1 MAEAQEKDQAHAGD
15 GSERRHFGRIRQE
28 EMRCNLGRVL
38 DVSCGGVRIFT
49 HRRLKGRQRI
59 SLVNDTQTMLMLSAS
74 VAWCKRLGFREYAV
88 GLQFVDMSA
97 DQMRCLSELVH
108 FSMGSLGLVGKHS
121 ITSEPVAQLVQESR
135 TAPPEHRRRRHT
147 PSPFVLGV
155 FLIPLGAMFYVV
167 DLPQNLKQWPPLDH
181 PLASTVIAGICLAA
195 GGLVLLIEMLRAF
208 LSMCQTIGRRLRRKQ
223 PRLLNEL
230 HTLRHLLRCVLDSS
244 LSGVLVLKAVRDR
257 SHQLLDFEIQLASTA
272 VEHLLGESETQL
284 MSRRFSEVAHWF
296 GDSELPKKLGGVL
309 DTGVPYQESRWW
321 QRHNRWL
328 QLTAVKMQDSLT
340 LSFTDITEQKQN
352 ETHMQHEAYHD
363 ALTGLPNRKCFIE
376 KLDRTMVNSK
386 RRKSKF
392 AVLFLDFDGF
402 KVINDSLGHEAGD
415 ALLISIAE
423 RIRSVLGDRDTHQKG
438 RWLSLPA
445 RLGGDEFVVLMEDIE
460 SETDAERMAQR
471 LVAEFTAPHKI
482 VGKNVTSTTSVGI
495 VTSESGHH
503 NPQDVLR
510 DADTAMY
517 QAKKAGKGC
526 YRMFNR
532 QMHDLAV
539 HQLNFERDLRE
550 ALAREQFEVQY
561 EPVISVES
569 SEVIGVEALLRWRHP
584 QEGLLLPGTFIGYA
598 EQLNLIQSIGGWVL
612 RRACRDLGRWRNEYP
627 DRRNMFVSVN
637 LSRRQLLD
645 PSLLSNIK
653 AGLAENK
660 LPAKCLWLEVT
671 EDVIAQDLDQVASVL
686 HEIKAL
692 GVHLAMDDFGTG
704 YSSLHCLHMLPFDV
718 IKIDQQ
724 LVNGQWKNK
733 RHYAGILHAVLEL
746 AHNLGLSVVA
756 EGVESM
762 DQLTML
768 QGLACHHAQGWLFS
782 KSVTAEG
789 IRQLLALKDPAQ
801 LQSMLWEKGDTSAQ
815 AAA

>member
-1 MAEAQEKDQAHAGD
+1 MAETEEKDQTPV
-15 GSERRHFGRIRQE
+15 GSGPERRHFGRIRQE
-28 EMRCNLGRVL
+28 DMRCNLGRVL
-38 DVSCGGVRIFT
+38 DVSCGGIRIFT
-49 HRRLKGRQRI
+49 HRRLKGRQRL
-59 SLVNDTQTMLMLSAS
+59 SLINDTESVLMLSAD
-74 VAWCKRLGFREYAV
+74 VAWCRRLGFREFAV

-97 DQMRCLSELVH
+97 EQMRYLSELVH
-108 FSMGSLGLVGKHS
+108 FSTGNVGFVGGHN
-121 ITSEPVAQLVQESR
+121 IAATSEVQETATAQTEPAAPRHPHR
-135 TAPPEHRRRRHT
+135 TH
-147 PSPFVLGV
+147 SSFLLGV
-155 FLIPLGAMFYVV
+155 FLIPLGAMFFVI
-167 DLPQNLKQWPPLDH
+167 DLPASVRQWPVLDQ
-181 PLASTVIAGICLAA
+181 PVAPTIIGSVCLAL
-195 GGLVLLIEMLRAF
+195 GGLVLLIEMIRAVIG
-208 LSMCQTIGRRLRRKQ
+208 MCQTINRRLKRKQ

-257 SHQLLDFEIQLASTA
+257 SQQLLDFEIQMASTA
-272 VEHLLGESETQL
+272 VEHLLGESEKQL
-284 MSRRFSEVAHWF
+284 LGKKFSEVAHWF
-296 GDSELPKKLGGVL
+296 ADTELSKKLGGVL
-309 DTGVPYQESRWW
+309 DTGIPYQETRWW
-321 QRHNRWL
+321 QRHDRWL

-340 LSFTDITEQKQN
+340 LSFTDITEQKKN

-376 KLDRTMVNSK
+376 QLGRTMQNSH
-386 RRKSKF
+386 RRQSKF

-402 KVINDSLGHEAGD
+402 KVVNDSLGHEAGD

-423 RIRSVLGDRDTHQKG
+423 RIRSVLGDRDAHQKS
-438 RWLSLPA
+438 RWRCLPA
-445 RLGGDEFVVLMEDIE
+445 RLGGDEFVVLMEDID
-460 SETDAERMAQR
+460 SEADAERMAQR
-471 LVAEFTAPHKI
+471 LVAEFTTPHRI
-482 VGKNVTSTTSVGI
+482 TGKNVTSTTSVGI
-495 VTSESGHH
+495 VTSELGHH

-526 YRMFNR
+526 YRVFNR
-532 QMHDLAV
+532 QMHDLAM

-550 ALAREQFEVQY
+550 ALEREQFEVQY

-569 SEVIGVEALLRWRHP
+569 SQIIGVEALLRWRHP

-598 EQLNLIQSIGGWVL
+598 EQLNLIQSIGTWVL
-612 RRACRDLGRWRNEYP
+612 RQACRDLSRWRKAFP

-645 PSLLSNIK
+645 GDLLTNIK
-653 AGLAENK
+653 AGLKENH

-671 EDVIAQDLDQVASVL
+671 EDVIAQDLDQVAGVL

-724 LVNGQWKNK
+724 LVSGQWENK

-746 AHNLGLSVVA
+746 AHNLGLNVVA
-756 EGVESM
+756 EGVEST

-768 QGLACHHAQGWLFS
+768 QGLSCHHAQGWLFS

-789 IRQLLALKDPAQ
+789 IRQLLSLKDPAQ
-801 LQSMLWEKGDTSAQ
+801 LQKMLWEKGDSSTQ